1 MRRNAGTLSGDIAT
15 ASPAGDTLPVLYALD
30 AGVTVASTRRERTV
44 PISDLIVGFNG
55 RLSPTTS

>member
-15 ASPAGDTLPVLYALD
+15 ASPAADTLPVLYALD

-44 PISDLIVGFNG
+44 PISDPIVGLDG
-55 RLSPTTS
+55 